1 MIFSNFMNKNKS
13 LTIEKT
19 FTLAVKNHQEGKTD
33 IAIELYN
40 QVLEINPKNSAAHN
54 NLGGIFKKLKENE
67 KAKDCFEK
75 AIEIKPNLANA
86 HYNLG
91 NMFQEFGENEKAK
104 DCFEKAIEFDPLN
117 KRYMVA
123 YGYALLILNDRLK
136 GYEYIDKVKGVIK
149 FTPTYYKI
157 I

>member
-1 MIFSNFMNKNKS
+1 MNKDKS
-13 LTIEKT
+13 LAIKKA

-40 QVLEINPKNSAAHN
+40 QVLEINPKHSATHY
-54 NLGGIFKKLKENE
+54 NLGGLFRGLKENE
-67 KAKDCFEK
+67 KAKSYFEK

-91 NMFQEFGENEKAK
+91 EIFYELKENEKAK
-104 DCFEKAIEFDPLN
+104 SYFEKAIVLDPLN
-117 KRYMVA
+117 KKYMVA
-123 YGYALLILNDRLK
+123 YGSTLLILNDRLK
-136 GYEYIDKVKGVIK
+136 GYEYLDKVKGVIK
-149 FTPTYYKI
+149 FTPMYYKI

>member
-1 MIFSNFMNKNKS
+1 MNKSKS

-19 FTLAVKNHQEGKTD
+19 FTLAVKNHQEGKND

-40 QVLEINPKNSAAHN
+40 QVLEINPKNSAAHY
-54 NLGGIFKKLKENE
+54 NLGGIFKELKENE
-67 KAKDCFEK
+67 KAKSYFEK

-91 NMFQEFGENEKAK
+91 EIFHELKENEKAK
-104 DCFEKAIEFDPLN
+104 SYFEKAIKLDPLN
-117 KRYMVA
+117 KKYMVA

-149 FTPTYYKI
+149 FTPMYYKI